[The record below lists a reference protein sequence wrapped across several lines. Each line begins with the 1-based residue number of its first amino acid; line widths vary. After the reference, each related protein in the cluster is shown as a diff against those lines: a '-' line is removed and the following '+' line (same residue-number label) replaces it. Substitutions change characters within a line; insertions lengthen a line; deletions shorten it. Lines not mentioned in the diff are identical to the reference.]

1 MEFDVTAKGRREKS
15 FFAGPL
21 NARGGGVLLGGRSKR
36 AGDNEHANSPGTTGR
51 TDDVRKTTGGF
62 AAKAAVGLI
71 LALIPRGAPRNI
83 SAAEP
88 KGLAVKT
95 TVEKIEY
102 KGWKNNVKLDN
113 GDAEV
118 ILTLDV
124 GPRVISY
131 RLKNGVNVFNEYPDQ
146 LGKTGEGDWKIR
158 GGHRLWTSPEDTTRT
173 YVPDNG
179 PVAMGEIEPGAV
191 RLTPAPVAAFGIQK
205 EIDVKLEPTGSRVTL
220 THRLRNVG
228 QAPTELAP
236 WALSVMA
243 PGGVEVI
250 PLPSKRP
257 HPGDAKNAAG
267 PADFGPALA
276 LVLWP
281 YADMKDSRF
290 SFGSKAITL
299 RHDAHKSATKIGLI
313 HRPGWV
319 GYLNGG
325 TLFVKCF
332 ERLDGKHYPDFG
344 VNYETYSDQGMVEM
358 ESLGPLVKLA
368 PGEAIEHVEHWDLI
382 PGLADFKDEVELERN
397 ILSKVK

>member
-1 MEFDVTAKGRREKS
+1 MRD
-15 FFAGPL
+15 
-21 NARGGGVLLGGRSKR
+21 
-36 AGDNEHANSPGTTGR
+36 
-51 TDDVRKTTGGF
+51 TTGGF
-62 AAKAAVGLI
+62 AAKAALGLI
-71 LALIPRGAPRNI
+71 LSVIVIPRGAPRNI
-83 SAAEP
+83 QAAEP
-88 KGLAVKT
+88 KGRTLKT
-95 TVEKIEY
+95 TVEKVEY
-102 KGWKNNVKLDN
+102 KGWKNNIKLSN

-131 RLKNGVNVFNEYPDQ
+131 RLKDGVNVFKEYPDQ
-146 LGKTGEGDWKIR
+146 LGKAGESEWKIR

-173 YVPDNG
+173 YAPDNG
-179 PVAMGEIEPGAV
+179 PVAAREIEPGVV
-191 RLTPAPVAAFGIQK
+191 RLTPAPAAAFGIQK
-205 EIDVKLEPTGSRVTL
+205 EIDVKLEPSGSRVTL
-220 THRLRNVG
+220 IHRLRNVG

-243 PGGVEVI
+243 PGGVEII
-250 PLPSKRP
+250 PLPGKRP

-299 RHDAHKSATKIGLI
+299 RHDAGKSATKIGLN
-313 HRPGWV
+313 HRQGWV

-325 TLFVKCF
+325 TLFVKRF
-332 ERLDGKHYPDFG
+332 DRLDGKHYPDFG

-382 PGLADFKDEVELERN
+382 SGLADFKDEAELEKN
-397 ILSKVK
+397 VLSKVK